1 MDAKAKFFARMDASF
16 QAEGKMME
24 EPALEAED
32 FDIDFGVS
40 ESGRTM
46 VLEKYGGD
54 DSTLGDMD
62 FSMTNSGRLTVEMA
76 NTPVRCSLGRI
87 RHKIVSWNIRYSHG
101 LAEGQ
106 KIPHVALGLLCH
118 VFQLSQ
124 DFAC

>member
-76 NTPVRCSLGRI
+76 NTPV
-87 RHKIVSWNIRYSHG
+87 VSERSMGTIGTIGDSTIGSISSSTSCKR
-101 LAEGQ
+101 
-106 KIPHVALGLLCH
+106 
-118 VFQLSQ
+118 
-124 DFAC
+124 